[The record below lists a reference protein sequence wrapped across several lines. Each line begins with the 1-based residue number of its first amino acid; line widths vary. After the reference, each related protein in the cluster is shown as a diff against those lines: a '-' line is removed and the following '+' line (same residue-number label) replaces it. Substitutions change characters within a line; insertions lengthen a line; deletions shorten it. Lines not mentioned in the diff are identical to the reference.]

1 MLKKTFSRY
10 WETVRDILY
19 FCWKGDIPREMRRPR
34 APISLVARSSLTHL
48 QHLSS
53 FPQSDIA
60 NRHQSHFNSLLVW
73 RLRVWLERCDWVCSP
88 EVWLPGD
95 WESSEAPPTSSLHQP
110 PSPDHH
116 LLPPSFLA
124 NFFYSISLFTM
135 IYIVQL
141 ALLFLISLFLTS
153 FPINPIHKCKI
164 QLQKKK
170 SGLKNGW
177 KKCH

>member
-19 FCWKGDIPREMRRPR
+19 FCWKGDVPREMRRPR

-53 FPQSDIA
+53 LPHSDIA
-60 NRHQSHFNSLLVW
+60 NRHQSHFYCLLVW

-110 PSPDHH
+110 PSPDQTSS
-116 LLPPSFLA
+116 PPPL
-124 NFFYSISLFTM
+124 
-135 IYIVQL
+135 YI
-141 ALLFLISLFLTS
+141 LTS
-153 FPINPIHKCKI
+153 TCSMLSIPQHG
-164 QLQKKK
+164 
-170 SGLKNGW
+170 SAGLYAANQSFVVTS
-177 KKCH
+177 

>member
-19 FCWKGDIPREMRRPR
+19 FCWKGDVPREMRRPR

-53 FPQSDIA
+53 LPQSDIA
-60 NRHQSHFNSLLVW
+60 SRHQSHFYCLLVW

-116 LLPPSFLA
+116 HLPPS
-124 NFFYSISLFTM
+124 SLHTYFNMLNTLHTSTRQCWPVCNQSVICCNIIM
-135 IYIVQL
+135 IL
-141 ALLFLISLFLTS
+141 SRTSLQASTPLPRLYAAKLS
-153 FPINPIHKCKI
+153 KY
-164 QLQKKK
+164 
-170 SGLKNGW
+170 W
-177 KKCH
+177 V

>member
-19 FCWKGDIPREMRRPR
+19 FCWKGDVPREMRRPR

-53 FPQSDIA
+53 LPQSDIA
-60 NRHQSHFNSLLVW
+60 NRHQSHFYCLLVW

-116 LLPPSFLA
+116 LLPPLLSTYLLQHAQYSPYLNTAVLA
-124 NFFYSISLFTM
+124 CMQPISH
-135 IYIVQL
+135 
-141 ALLFLISLFLTS
+141 LL
-153 FPINPIHKCKI
+153 
-164 QLQKKK
+164 
-170 SGLKNGW
+170 
-177 KKCH
+177 